1 MADWLSL
8 NWYLV
13 IPWVLGLGAW
23 LAARQHRT
31 RQPLLWAA
39 VGFLIGSAVVLTID
53 LWPKRFPP

>member
-13 IPWVLGLGAW
+13 IPWVLGIGAW
-23 LAARQHRT
+23 LAARQRRT

-53 LWPKRFPP
+53 LWPA